1 MKLIDDPKLQ
11 EACLNAAN
19 AAVDSIIEIASEYS
33 VADKQASMT
42 ELNAILI
49 GQRAA
54 VIARVTERAF
64 QAAAETLDPDRFAAE
79 EESEWTT

>member
-1 MKLIDDPKLQ
+1 MKRLIDDPKLQ
-11 EACLNAAN
+11 EACLKAAN

-33 VADKQASMT
+33 AADEQAGMT

-64 QAAAETLDPDRFAAE
+64 QAAAETLDPDRFAFE
-79 EESEWTT
+79 KES

>member
-1 MKLIDDPKLQ
+1 MKRLVDYPKLQ
-11 EACLNAAN
+11 EACRKAAN
-19 AAVDSIIEIASEYS
+19 AAVDSIIEIALEYS
-33 VADKQASMT
+33 AADKQAGMM

-79 EESEWTT
+79 EEA